1 MSRLALSFHSSAD
14 SVFFHRNTWKRRTVP
29 CIVGDASVAVS
40 AVSREP
46 QAGDRAGTGSG
57 SASRQ
62 EMAAGNTEGAGA
74 QCSEG

>member
-14 SVFFHRNTWKRRTVP
+14 STFFHRNTWKRRTVP

-46 QAGDRAGTGSG
+46 PAVAGAAGDRAGTGSAQLTTGNG
-57 SASRQ
+57 SRKH
-62 EMAAGNTEGAGA
+62 
-74 QCSEG
+74 